1 MKIFVVGEEQLFNS
15 SQKEKIEKYEE
26 IVFLDSSSFID
37 NIVTDF
43 SEKIIVYDPDFGG
56 WNFPKEILEQSQN
69 LKAIFLG
76 TTDKSYIDLDCC
88 KEKNIE
94 VFNIPRY
101 AADSV
106 AEYLVMYMFN
116 CAKKIPLQIKNNNKQ
131 EFTSMYEQIQLKD
144 KKVGIV
150 GFGNIGSR
158 IANICNGIGMNVCYW
173 DRKQKECNYTFIS
186 LEELFSTCDVIYL
199 CLSINVETKNLIT
212 DKLLN
217 RIKADCIFIS
227 CTGKSL
233 FNYSL
238 IEEKIRNNELFG
250 FALEEPN
257 RELSSYDGN
266 VMVTSEYAWFTK
278 EANEARINLWTEI
291 IVDFLNKNR
300 RS

>member
-1 MKIFVVGEEQLFNS
+1 MKVYVVGEEQLFNS
-15 SQKEKIEKYEE
+15 SQKENIGKYGG
-26 IVFLDSSSFID
+26 IVFLDSNNYIE
-37 NIVTDF
+37 NIINDS
-43 SEKIIVYDPDFGG
+43 SEKVIVYDPDFGG

-76 TTDKSYIDLDCC
+76 TTDESYIDLDYCN
-88 KEKNIE
+88 ENSIE

-131 EFTSMYEQIQLKD
+131 EFTPMYEQILLKD

-173 DRKQKECNYTFIS
+173 DRKEKGCNYTYIS

-199 CLSINVETKNLIT
+199 CLSINDETKNLIT
-212 DKLLN
+212 DGLLN
-217 RIKADCIFIS
+217 RLKTNCIFIS

-238 IEEKIRNNELFG
+238 IEEKIKNNKLFG
-250 FALEEPN
+250 YALEEPN
-257 RELSSYDGN
+257 KELNNYDGN

-278 EANEARINLWTEI
+278 EANEARMNLWTEI
-291 IVDFLNKNR
+291 IVDNLSK
-300 RS
+300 